1 MYSLTAFVPSE
12 DRARNIARTLVDND
26 VTDNVAVTKIE
37 HTYKSLN
44 NRIITDKN
52 HFKVDALLRTDKN
65 KTEQLRRLYSE
76 IIIVELQEVIQ

>member
-37 HTYKSLN
+37 HTYKS
-44 NRIITDKN
+44 
-52 HFKVDALLRTDKN
+52 
-65 KTEQLRRLYSE
+65 
-76 IIIVELQEVIQ
+76 